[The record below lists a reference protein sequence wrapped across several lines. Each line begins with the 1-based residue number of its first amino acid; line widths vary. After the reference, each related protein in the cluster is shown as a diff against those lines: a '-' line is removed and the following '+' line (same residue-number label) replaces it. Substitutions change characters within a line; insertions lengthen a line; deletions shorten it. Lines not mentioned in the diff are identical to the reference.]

1 MYRAQ
6 PPPRKYEEYAY
17 VLDFNSRGK
26 SSTVRGREGI
36 IVTAIGEDRL
46 TLLEVLGI
54 PNSTFEIGEKI
65 YIGKDG
71 RTKVLSVLG
80 KMEYDKISSSAQS
93 ELQTVVQTIV
103 TAIGEDRLTLLEILG
118 IPNTTFEI
126 GEKIYIGKD
135 GRTKVLSV
143 LGKMEYDKI
152 SSSAQSELPTV
163 VQTIVTANESKFVE
177 YLNNARPLT
186 PRIHALELIP
196 GIGKT
201 YMKTMLEEREKKKFE
216 SYQDLQDRVGFKDP
230 VKHISERI
238 MDEITGESRMN
249 LFVKR

>member
-1 MYRAQ
+1 MSRAQ
-6 PPPRKYEEYAY
+6 SPPRKYEEYAY

-26 SSTVRGREGI
+26 STTVRGREGI

-46 TLLEVLGI
+46 TILEILGV
-54 PNSTFEIGEKI
+54 PNSTFEIGERI
-65 YIGKDG
+65 YIGKEG

-80 KMEYDKISSSAQS
+80 KMEHDNISSSAQS
-93 ELQTVVQTIV
+93 ELSTVVENIV
-103 TAIGEDRLTLLEILG
+103 T
-118 IPNTTFEI
+118 
-126 GEKIYIGKD
+126 
-135 GRTKVLSV
+135 V
-143 LGKMEYDKI
+143 
-152 SSSAQSELPTV
+152 
-163 VQTIVTANESKFVE
+163 NESKFVE
-177 YLNNARPLT
+177 YLNNAQPLT

-201 YMKTMLEEREKKKFE
+201 YMKTMLDERERQKFE

-230 VKHISERI
+230 IKHISERI

>member
-6 PPPRKYEEYAY
+6 SPPRKYEEHAY

-93 ELQTVVQTIV
+93 EL
-103 TAIGEDRLTLLEILG
+103 
-118 IPNTTFEI
+118 
-126 GEKIYIGKD
+126 
-135 GRTKVLSV
+135 
-143 LGKMEYDKI
+143 
-152 SSSAQSELPTV
+152 PTV
-163 VQTIVTANESKFVE
+163 VENIVTNNESKFVE
-177 YLNNARPLT
+177 YLNKAQPLT

-216 SYQDLQDRVGFKDP
+216 SYADLQERVGFKEP

>member
-6 PPPRKYEEYAY
+6 SPPRKYEEYAY
-17 VLDFNSRGK
+17 VLDFNPRGK

-46 TLLEVLGI
+46 TLLEILGI
-54 PNSTFEIGEKI
+54 PNSTFEVGERI
-65 YIGKDG
+65 YIGKEG

-80 KMEYDKISSSAQS
+80 KMNYDDVSSSAQS
-93 ELQTVVQTIV
+93 ELYAVVENIV
-103 TAIGEDRLTLLEILG
+103 T
-118 IPNTTFEI
+118 N
-126 GEKIYIGKD
+126 
-135 GRTKVLSV
+135 
-143 LGKMEYDKI
+143 
-152 SSSAQSELPTV
+152 
-163 VQTIVTANESKFVE
+163 NESKFVE

-201 YMKTMLEEREKKKFE
+201 YMKTMLEERDKKKFE
-216 SYQDLQDRVGFKDP
+216 SYQDLQERVGFKEP